1 LKIEKGVNRY
11 ILEFDKCDKT
21 QHNRVGGKCASL
33 GSMIQADAPV
43 PPGFAVTVEAYSTL
57 LDQND
62 LRSRMKAQISQIDQS
77 SVVSEAEHGE
87 ALRDMILAEPMPAD
101 VEAAI
106 RTAYTELCV
115 VNNINELPV
124 AVRSSAT
131 AEDLPGASFAGQQDT
146 YLWIMGADAVVEH
159 VHKCWASLF
168 TNRAIAYRH
177 DQGFEHDQV
186 LMAVAVQKMVN
197 SRAAGVAMT
206 LNPVNGDRSKVVIDA
221 SFGLGEAVVSGE
233 VTPDNFMVDKIIL
246 EPISEKISPKHIEIV
261 PDFANK
267 CVVTKPVDPT
277 RQTLP
282 SITRDELIAVA
293 AIAKRAEKFYGTPQD
308 VEWAI
313 DPELSAPNNV
323 VVLQSRPETVWTQ
336 KQKEEAENKPKK
348 EVKTGVYGVLGTLM
362 TPVKTGVKKE

>member
-1 LKIEKGVNRY
+1 MNNLEKY
-11 ILEFDKCDKT
+11 ILNFENCDKS
-21 QHNRVGGKCASL
+21 QHHRVGGKCASL
-33 GSMIQADAPV
+33 GAMIKADAPV
-43 PPGFAVTVEAYSTL
+43 PPGFAVTVEAYSAL
-57 LDQND
+57 LDQNG
-62 LRSRMKAQISQIDQS
+62 LRDRISEEISQIDQS
-77 SVVSEAEHGE
+77 SVTSEAEHGE
-87 ALRDMILAEPMPAD
+87 ALRDMILAELIPA
-101 VEAAI
+101 EI
-106 RTAYTELCV
+106 ETAVRQAYDELCQA
-115 VNNINELPV
+115 NNSTELPV

-131 AEDLPGASFAGQQDT
+131 AEDLPNASFAGQQDT
-146 YLWIMGADAVVEH
+146 YLWIMGAEAVIEH

-177 DQGFEHDQV
+177 DQGFKHEQV

-233 VTPDNFMVDKIIL
+233 VTPDNFVVDKIIL
-246 EPISEKISPKHIEIV
+246 EPVSQKISPKHIEII

-267 CVVTKPVDPT
+267 CVVTKPVEPA

-282 SITRDELIAVA
+282 SLNRDEVLAVA

-313 DPELSAPNNV
+313 DPELEAPNNV

-336 KQKEEAENKPKK
+336 KQKEEANNKPKK
-348 EVKTGVYGVLGTLM
+348 NIQTGVYGVLGTLM

>member
-1 LKIEKGVNRY
+1 METNHY
-11 ILEFDKCDKT
+11 ILSFEECDKS

-33 GSMIQADAPV
+33 GSMISAGAPV
-43 PPGFAVTVEAYSTL
+43 PPGFAVTVDGYSAL
-57 LDQND
+57 LSQND
-62 LRSRMKAQISQIDQS
+62 LKARIKAEIDQIDQT
-77 SVVSEAEHGE
+77 SVTSEAEHGE
-87 ALRDMILAEPMPAD
+87 ALRDMILAETMPPAVD
-101 VEAAI
+101 AAI
-106 RTAYTELCV
+106 RQAYAELCAA
-115 VNNINELPV
+115 NNTDELPV

-146 YLWIMGADAVVEH
+146 YLWIMGEDAVVEH

-197 SRAAGVAMT
+197 ARAAGVAMT
-206 LNPVNGDRSKVVIDA
+206 LNPVNGDRSKVVID
-221 SFGLGEAVVSGE
+221 SSYGLGESVVSGE

-246 EPISEKISPKHIEIV
+246 EPVSQKISPKHIEIV

-267 CVVTKPVDPT
+267 CVITRPVEPA

-282 SITRDELIAVA
+282 SISREELIAVA

-313 DPELSAPNNV
+313 DPELAAPDNV

-336 KQKEEAENKPKK
+336 KQKADAENKPKK
-348 EVKTGVYGVLGTLM
+348 KVQTGVYGVLGTLM
-362 TPVKTGVKKE
+362 TPVKTGIKKK

>member
-1 LKIEKGVNRY
+1 MMTGNY
-11 ILEFDKCDKT
+11 ILPFEQCDKS

-33 GSMIQADAPV
+33 GAMIQADAPV
-43 PPGFAVTVEAYSTL
+43 PPGFAVTVDSYSAL
-57 LDQND
+57 LDQHGLRTRIKAEID
-62 LRSRMKAQISQIDQS
+62 LIDQS
-77 SVVSEAEHGE
+77 SIASEAEHGE
-87 ALRDMILAEPMPAD
+87 ALRDMILAEPMPGD

-106 RTAYTELCV
+106 RQAYVALCAANSTE
-115 VNNINELPV
+115 ELPV

-146 YLWIMGADAVVEH
+146 YLWVMGADAVVEN

-206 LNPVNGDRSKVVIDA
+206 LNPINGDRSKVVIDS
-221 SFGLGEAVVSGE
+221 SFGLGESVVAGE
-233 VTPDNFMVDKIIL
+233 VTPDNFVVDKIIL
-246 EPISEKISPKHIEIV
+246 QPVSEKISPKHIEIV

-267 CVVTKPVDPT
+267 CVVTKPVDPA

-313 DPELSAPNNV
+313 DPELEAPNNV
-323 VVLQSRPETVWTQ
+323 VLLQSRPETVWTQ
-336 KQKEEAENKPKK
+336 KQAEEAANKPKK
-348 EVKTGVYGVLGTLM
+348 KIQTGVYGILGTLM
-362 TPVKTGVKKE
+362 TPTKTGVNKKK

>member
-1 LKIEKGVNRY
+1 MTQKKY
-11 ILEFDKCDKT
+11 ILSFEKCDKS

-33 GSMIQADAPV
+33 GAMIKAGAPV
-43 PPGFAVTVEAYSTL
+43 PSGFAVTVEAYMAL
-57 LDQND
+57 LDQNG
-62 LRSRMKAQISQIDQS
+62 LRERVSAEISQIDQT
-77 SVVSEAEHGE
+77 SVISEAEHGE
-87 ALRDMILAEPMPAD
+87 ALRDMILAEPMPMG
-101 VEAAI
+101 VEMAI
-106 RTAYTELCV
+106 REAYAGLCV
-115 VNNINELPV
+115 ANNSDELPV

-146 YLWIMGADAVVEH
+146 YLWIMGADSVVAH

-177 DQGFEHDQV
+177 DQGFEHDKV
-186 LMAVAVQKMVN
+186 LMAVAVQKMIN

-206 LNPVNGDRSKVVIDA
+206 LNPINGDRSKVVIDS

-233 VTPDNFMVDKIIL
+233 VTPDNFMVDKIML
-246 EPISEKISPKHIEIV
+246 LPVSEKISPKHMEIV

-267 CVVTKPVDPT
+267 CVVKRVVESE

-282 SITRDELIAVA
+282 SITQEELIAVA

-313 DPELSAPNNV
+313 DPERSAPDNV

-336 KQKEEAENKPKK
+336 KQKEAAANKPKK
-348 EVKTGVYGVLGTLM
+348 KVKMGVYGILGTLM
-362 TPVKTGVKKE
+362 TPVKTGVKKK

>member
-1 LKIEKGVNRY
+1 MMTNQY
-11 ILEFDKCDKT
+11 ILSFGQCDKS

-33 GSMIQADAPV
+33 GAMISAGAPV
-43 PPGFAVTVEAYSTL
+43 PPGFAVTVDGYSAL
-57 LDQND
+57 LKQND
-62 LRSRMKAQISQIDQS
+62 LKARIKVEIDQIDQT
-77 SVVSEAEHGE
+77 SVTSEAEHGE
-87 ALRDMILAEPMPAD
+87 ALRDMILAEQMPEAVD
-101 VEAAI
+101 AAI
-106 RTAYTELCV
+106 RQAYVDLCAA
-115 VNNINELPV
+115 NNTDELPV

-197 SRAAGVAMT
+197 ARAAGVAMT
-206 LNPVNGDRSKVVIDA
+206 LNPINGDRSKVVIDS
-221 SFGLGEAVVSGE
+221 SFGLGESVVSGE

-246 EPISEKISPKHIEIV
+246 EPVSQKISPKHIEIV

-267 CVVTKPVDPT
+267 CVVTRPVESA

-282 SITRDELIAVA
+282 SISREELIAVA

-313 DPELSAPNNV
+313 DPELEAPDNV

-336 KQKEEAENKPKK
+336 KQKADAEGKPKK
-348 EVKTGVYGVLGTLM
+348 KVQTGVYGVLGTLM
-362 TPVKTGVKKE
+362 TPVKTGVKKK